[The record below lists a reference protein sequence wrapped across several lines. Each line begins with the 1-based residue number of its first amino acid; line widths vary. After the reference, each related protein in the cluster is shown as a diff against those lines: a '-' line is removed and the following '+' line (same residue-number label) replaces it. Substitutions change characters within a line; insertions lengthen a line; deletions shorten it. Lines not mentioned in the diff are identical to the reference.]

1 LALQLFTLRQ
11 KPFSTAIIHAWPLPI
26 LSLLGLGEV
35 KHIDRDFWDD
45 YYNTFVK
52 GINVKLT
59 GDPLFSWHSF
69 CQYGAMKHLLVYL
82 FLFAFFTSCIPL
94 SFALNIKTDKVKLAK
109 RFKRDLPKQQGFIFE
124 DPKEADEF
132 YTFINTKYQL
142 PGMDRKIPLWID
154 KKPYI
159 TNVYER
165 SRATNTVNFVP
176 FYLRPCTVK

>member
-1 LALQLFTLRQ
+1 
-11 KPFSTAIIHAWPLPI
+11 
-26 LSLLGLGEV
+26 
-35 KHIDRDFWDD
+35 
-45 YYNTFVK
+45 
-52 GINVKLT
+52 
-59 GDPLFSWHSF
+59 
-69 CQYGAMKHLLVYL
+69 MKHLLVYL

-94 SFALNIKTDKVKLAK
+94 SFAPNIKTDKVKLAK

-142 PGMDRKIPLWID
+142 PGIYRKIPLWID

-159 TNVYER
+159 MNVYER

-176 FYLRPCTVK
+176 FIFDLVLSNEGVESHGFLSSFYSSRWEKWFVIITLTDLKGQDALAPDHAKSEANLLYLRNLQKEYLNTANYMEAYFRLKD